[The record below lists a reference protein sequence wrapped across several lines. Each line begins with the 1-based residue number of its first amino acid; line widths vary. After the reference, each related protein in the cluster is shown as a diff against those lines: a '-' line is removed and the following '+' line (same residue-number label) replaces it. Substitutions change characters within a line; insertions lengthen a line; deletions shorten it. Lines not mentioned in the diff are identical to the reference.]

1 MARIN
6 EKDLELLSTGL
17 TVDLTQPNFN
27 YLGGEFLT
35 NENDYI
41 EALIHDSNAI
51 FLESVIVNVED
62 YNLKDD
68 GSINLKQGNI
78 LRRAGYDRGK
88 FIVKYNFLR
97 RYAGSYEN
105 VLVDKSGQI
114 LNRPFDPA
122 IDNEDMI
129 KQDRYFIQEISPSRK
144 EVRILP
150 QSISNKKYI
159 DDFYYLQREF
169 RKAELNTLIRFDSQG
184 GDFLDTDTF
193 EAVDPP
199 SEEFNS
205 IKQFMRGGQISSDR
219 AFITSYTPPP
229 PVYTGAAPTRTDE
242 IDADVIQPSFFITNL
257 EADLVEGL
265 SLEGLFDVV
274 DNTTVIDFELKEHF
288 NVFKGYNT
296 LGGGV
301 PPEIGGTDAIEGL
314 INATEIGAQIHPSLQ
329 VPKID
334 NIVGLDVNRYGFPRV
349 KTYGS
354 KGNPTRTGLIVLTSN
369 SALPAN
375 VPTTYTWEVT
385 GWDYDTGG
393 GGTTEGFNRFKA
405 FDTNQLGE
413 EDQWVGEVGIETP
426 SSDVTNYAT
435 VTDPAAAPLRATFT
449 YDGLET
455 SIPGCSIAI
464 RVYGGHIRVGL
475 MLTITQD
482 TGVTKTIHYP
492 CIIETDW
499 DDG

>member
-17 TVDLTQPNFN
+17 TIDLTQPNFN

-97 RYAGSYEN
+97 KYAGSYEN

-114 LNRPFDPA
+114 LNRPFDPST
-122 IDNEDMI
+122 DNEDMI

-169 RKAELNTLIRFDSQG
+169 RKSELNTLIRFDSQG
-184 GDFLDTDTF
+184 GEFLDTDTF
-193 EAVDPP
+193 EAIGP

-205 IKQFMRGGQISSDR
+205 IKKFMRGGQISYDR
-219 AFITSYTPPP
+219 AFISSYTPIPP
-229 PVYTGAAPTRTDE
+229 SFSADAPERQFE
-242 IDADVIQPSFFITNL
+242 IDADILQPSFFIENL
-257 EADLVEGL
+257 EADLVE
-265 SLEGLFDVV
+265 SSIE
-274 DNTTVIDFELKEHF
+274 IDFALKEHY
-288 NVFKGYNT
+288 NVFKDFNEFPQAVTG
-296 LGGGV
+296 
-301 PPEIGGTDAIEGL
+301 EINPTD
-314 INATEIGAQIHPSLQ
+314 INASLASGNNLPDV
-329 VPKID
+329 VPATIT
-334 NIVGLDVNRYGFPRV
+334 NIASLRRSRYKYPYV
-349 KTYGS
+349 KTYGT
-354 KGNPTRTGLIVLTSN
+354 KGNPTRTGLIFLTSN

-385 GWDYDTGG
+385 GWDWDSGG
-393 GGTTEGFNRFKA
+393 GSTTRGWHRFRAYNPNQEGN
-405 FDTNQLGE
+405 D
-413 EDQWVGEVGIETP
+413 DQWVGEVGIETP
-426 SSDVTNYAT
+426 QATGVNYASVTN
-435 VTDPAAAPLRATFT
+435 PSNPLTAKFE

-455 SIPGCSIAI
+455 STPGCSLAV
-464 RVYGGHIRVGL
+464 RVYGGHIRVGV

-482 TGVTKTIHYP
+482 TGVTRTIHYP
-492 CIIETDW
+492 CIIQTDW
-499 DDG
+499 TND

>member
-184 GDFLDTDTF
+184 GDF
-193 EAVDPP
+193 
-199 SEEFNS
+199 
-205 IKQFMRGGQISSDR
+205 
-219 AFITSYTPPP
+219 
-229 PVYTGAAPTRTDE
+229 
-242 IDADVIQPSFFITNL
+242 
-257 EADLVEGL
+257 
-265 SLEGLFDVV
+265 
-274 DNTTVIDFELKEHF
+274 
-288 NVFKGYNT
+288 
-296 LGGGV
+296 
-301 PPEIGGTDAIEGL
+301 
-314 INATEIGAQIHPSLQ
+314 
-329 VPKID
+329 
-334 NIVGLDVNRYGFPRV
+334 
-349 KTYGS
+349 
-354 KGNPTRTGLIVLTSN
+354 
-369 SALPAN
+369 
-375 VPTTYTWEVT
+375 
-385 GWDYDTGG
+385 
-393 GGTTEGFNRFKA
+393 
-405 FDTNQLGE
+405 
-413 EDQWVGEVGIETP
+413 
-426 SSDVTNYAT
+426 
-435 VTDPAAAPLRATFT
+435 
-449 YDGLET
+449 
-455 SIPGCSIAI
+455 
-464 RVYGGHIRVGL
+464 
-475 MLTITQD
+475 
-482 TGVTKTIHYP
+482 
-492 CIIETDW
+492 
-499 DDG
+499 